1 MEAGMANR
9 TTNAAGIPLQTLSV
23 EMPVELY
30 KALRIAAA
38 GANTNLAKFVR
49 ALLEDFIAARYAAQ
63 QPIQEQAY
71 VQALVS
77 SAGEEASR

>member
-1 MEAGMANR
+1 MANR

-38 GANTNLAKFVR
+38 EANTNLAKFVR

-63 QPIQEQAY
+63 QPVQEEQSPEI
-71 VQALVS
+71 VQENIGA
-77 SAGEEASR
+77 